1 MRIKL
6 LKDLQ
11 LNSLNLKVNDVVNIH
26 IKAAK
31 QLIEDGIAEQYT
43 INDYIED
50 HIEQVENEAKN
61 EAENEANDAYKIQE
75 ITQDAKQDSES

>member
-11 LNSLNLKVNDVVNIH
+11 LNSLNLKVNDIVNIH

-31 QLIEDGIAEQYT
+31 QLIEDGIAERYT
-43 INDYIED
+43 INNYIED
-50 HIEQVENEAKN
+50 HIEQIQNEVENEI
-61 EAENEANDAYKIQE
+61 ENEIEENAHQVQE
-75 ITQDAKQDSES
+75 SVQVTQDAD

>member
-11 LNSLNLKVNDVVNIH
+11 LNTLNLKVNDIVNIH

-31 QLIEDGIAEQYT
+31 QLIEDGIAERYT
-43 INDYIED
+43 INNYIED
-50 HIEQVENEAKN
+50 HIEQVKNEVENEIK
-61 EAENEANDAYKIQE
+61 DAHQIQE
-75 ITQDAKQDSES
+75 VTQDAKQDSES

>member
-31 QLIEDGIAEQYT
+31 QLIEDGIAELYT

-50 HIEQVENEAKN
+50 HIEQVENEA
-61 EAENEANDAYKIQE
+61 ENEANDAYKIQE
-75 ITQDAKQDSES
+75 VTQDAKQDSES

>member
-11 LNSLNLKVNDVVNIH
+11 LNSLNLKVNDIVNIH

-31 QLIEDGIAEQYT
+31 QLIEDGIAERYT

-50 HIEQVENEAKN
+50 HIEQVKNEVENET
-61 EAENEANDAYKIQE
+61 EDAHQIQE
-75 ITQDAKQDSES
+75 VTQDAKQDSES

>member
-11 LNSLNLKVNDVVNIH
+11 LNSLNLKVNDIVNIH

-31 QLIEDGIAEQYT
+31 QLIEDGIAERYT

-50 HIEQVENEAKN
+50 HIEQVENEI
-61 EAENEANDAYKIQE
+61 ENEVENEIEDAHQIQE
-75 ITQDAKQDSES
+75 VTQDAKQDSES

>member
-11 LNSLNLKVNDVVNIH
+11 LNSLNLKVNVVVNIH

-50 HIEQVENEAKN
+50 HIEKHIEQVEN
-61 EAENEANDAYKIQE
+61 EAENEANYAYKIKE
-75 ITQDAKQDSES
+75 VTQDAKQDSES